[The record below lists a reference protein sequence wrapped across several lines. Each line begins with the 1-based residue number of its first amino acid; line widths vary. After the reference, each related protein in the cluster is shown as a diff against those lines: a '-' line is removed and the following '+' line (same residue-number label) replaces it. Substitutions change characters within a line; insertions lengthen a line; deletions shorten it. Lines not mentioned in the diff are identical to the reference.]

1 MDKTPEIISPNSSSL
16 AKNWGLT
23 LIIYAGLVAYF
34 LSFSRYGLNI
44 WDEGGYANGT
54 LRTLNGERALIDFNP
69 NGYLP
74 GRYWYG
80 LLFFKLFGVEI
91 QSLRIA
97 VAVLTP
103 AMILMVYSISRKIMP
118 AGFSFLAALCML
130 SAPSMY
136 YNRFYP
142 FFVILTLYFLT
153 KTIEKR
159 NLSTLIGLVLAIFLS
174 SFFKFEITL
183 FSILISLVVLGILF
197 FDKSQGFGSQLW
209 SGTSFSSKKITYF
222 TGGGIALAGVLLFYL
237 GKDGYF
243 LQVFKIVID
252 AHEVWG
258 NPFPELLPFFKL
270 YDELGYHK
278 IFERVLFHLPIWV
291 YALVVI
297 IILARFFSNKRQI
310 TINNLHLLAIVGFGI
325 CAFGLVIWRAG
336 FDNLLRTLPPFYILF
351 CYLLFQVWQKVLLFQ
366 SSSESP
372 IHERITRI
380 PLSLLIVFLPFLF
393 YFEMNTQHG
402 FYAGSIGAK
411 SWVINKNFK
420 AMYPETTQIKL
431 ERIDVLTSP
440 NEAKWVNEVVKRINL
455 YSNKGD
461 SILALP
467 LNPLFYFLTDRTNPT
482 PYEWVLPGMLDED
495 KELKMVETLKVKLPK
510 VVVYVDIAIDGKEER
525 RLKNYAPHIYK
536 FLVDNYAF
544 KEMIGLFQ
552 ILLPKQLT
560 PVLE

>member
-1 MDKTPEIISPNSSSL
+1 MDKLSEENLFSAPG
-16 AKNWGLT
+16 KKWVFV
-23 LIIYAGLVAYF
+23 LIIYSGLVAYF

-91 QSLRIA
+91 QSLRIG
-97 VAVLTP
+97 VALLTP

-118 AGFSFLAALCML
+118 SGFAFLAALFML

-142 FFVILTLYFLT
+142 FFVVLTLYFLT

-159 NLSTLIGLVLAIFLS
+159 NLLSLVALVSAIFLS
-174 SFFKFEITL
+174 SFFKIEVTL
-183 FSILISLVVLGILF
+183 FSTLISLIVLGIFYF
-197 FDKSQGFGSQLW
+197 FNSSETWFKKCSYL
-209 SGTSFSSKKITYF
+209 SSKKVAYCS
-222 TGGGIALAGVLLFYL
+222 GGGIVLAGTFLFYL

-243 LQVFKIVID
+243 YQVFKIVVD

-258 NPFPELLPFFKL
+258 NPFPQLFPLPKI

-278 IFERVLFHLPIWV
+278 FFERVLFHLPILV
-291 YALVVI
+291 YGLVLT
-297 IILARFFSNKRQI
+297 IILARFFFQKCKI
-310 TINNLHLLAIVGFGI
+310 TSSYLHLLAIVGFGI

-351 CYLLFQVWQKVLLFQ
+351 CYLLFQVWQKALAFQ
-366 SSSESP
+366 NASENS
-372 IHERITRI
+372 IRQRLTRI
-380 PLSLLIVFLPFLF
+380 LLSLLIVFIPCLF
-393 YFEMNTQHG
+393 YYEMNTYHG
-402 FYAGSIGAK
+402 FYAGSIGAR
-411 SWVINKNFK
+411 SWIINKDVK
-420 AMYPETTQIKL
+420 AMQPATTAIKL
-431 ERIDVLTSP
+431 ARIDVLTSP
-440 NEAKWVNEVVKRINL
+440 NEAKWISEVVKRIKL
-455 YSNKGD
+455 YSKTGD
-461 SILALP
+461 PILALP
-467 LNPLFYFLTDRTNPT
+467 LNPIFYFLTDRVNPT

-495 KELKMVETLKVKLPK
+495 KELEMVETLKAKPPK
-510 VVVYVDIAIDGKEER
+510 VVIYVDIAIDGNEER

-536 FLVDNYAF
+536 YLVENYAF
-544 KEMIGLFQ
+544 QEMIGLFQ
-552 ILLPKQLT
+552 ILLPKT
-560 PVLE
+560 